1 MGEAKRRKKLD
12 PNFGKNNKKEP
23 ITQKLVLEDY
33 ISSDEAKLIKLKESL
48 IEILGKETIVYYY
61 TVLNDMG
68 FTPIPSW
75 LIEENPWLEDLDE
88 EMECVEETVLI
99 DANSNYLIRNVCS
112 STEIYEKVMT
122 DLTFFFY
129 SVKTEEELKDEF
141 EDDLEEY
148 ENSYDYYKRVGFV
161 LSEEEVNKVRM
172 SELKNLVESLADS

>member
-12 PNFGKNNKKEP
+12 PNFGKNYKKEP
-23 ITQKLVLEDY
+23 ITWKLVLQNNL
-33 ISSDEAKLIKLKESL
+33 SNNEAKLIKIKESL

-68 FTPIPSW
+68 FTPIPRW

-88 EMECVEETVLI
+88 EMDCVQETVLT
-99 DANSNYLIRNVCS
+99 DANKNYLIRKVCP
-112 STEIYEKVMT
+112 STEIYEKVMI
-122 DLTFFFY
+122 DLTFFLY

-148 ENSYDYYKRVGFV
+148 ESSYNYYKRVGFV

-172 SELKNLVESLADS
+172 SELNKLVESLADS